1 MFAQL
6 GQHVFKGL
14 KTPASW
20 NETHGVK
27 IGRIPRVNTK
37 DAIQKTGDELVEIS
51 LSIRYESVFCVP
63 DEEIAA
69 LKKTMQTVE
78 VLPFI
83 LGTGEVVG
91 QFIITGI
98 DVTNEAYTP
107 AGRLESATV
116 AVKLLEYPSGAEEIK
131 PSGTALKST
140 NPETRPPALP
150 VASPANE
157 ITTDLSAAKSNVTQM
172 KATVTK
178 AKKGGVPAKK
188 AVRDV
193 KKLAATTGQLYKNV
207 KTKVEVAE
215 KIKTRAGN
223 LPTSLDGAIQYA
235 ENLSGIS
242 DVADLSVLE
251 MNVNDMAAS
260 TEKVSKHAAPVV
272 SFSATRE
279 GGK

>member
-6 GQHVFKGL
+6 GQHIFKGL

-20 NETHGVK
+20 SETHGVK

-63 DEEIAA
+63 DEEISA
-69 LKKTMQTVE
+69 LKKTMHTGE

-83 LGTGEVVG
+83 LGTGDIVG
-91 QFIITGI
+91 KFIITGI
-98 DVTNEAYTP
+98 DVTNETYTP
-107 AGRLESATV
+107 TGRLESATV
-116 AVKLLEYPSGAEEIK
+116 AVKLLEHPSGTEEK
-131 PSGTALKST
+131 PPSGTALKST
-140 NPETRPPALP
+140 NPETRPPAAP

-157 ITTDLSAAKSNVTQM
+157 ITADLSAAKNNVTQM
-172 KATVTK
+172 KATTAK
-178 AKKGGVPAKK
+178 AKKGGVSAKK

-215 KIKTRAGN
+215 KIKNRAGN
-223 LPTSLDGAIQYA
+223 LPTSLDGAILYA
-235 ENLSGIS
+235 ENLSGMS

-260 TEKVSKHAAPVV
+260 TEKVGKHAAPVV